1 MGADI
6 EESQNTHL
14 IVLQGPDLGA
24 LHELDGEAV
33 IGSDPSRA
41 DVTLRDERVEPGH
54 VRIYGRFGRY
64 FAEPLADYEQTELNG
79 EVLTGPRLL
88 SDRDRLQLGESVV
101 EFASQDPLKSRLIEN
116 LRETIN
122 RDHLTGLLIKP
133 RFDEEL
139 EQALAAAKERGEPL
153 SVIMADVDNLKEIND
168 EHGHLMG
175 EFAVGEIGRIIG
187 RFHESDGR
195 RATRFGGD
203 EYQTVLPG
211 ADAPTA
217 VSMAERLRRAVEEHA
232 FERDGVV
239 AELTLSL
246 GVAAYPEHGP
256 TAADL
261 TRAADEALYRAKHAG
276 GNTVVISE

>member
-1 MGADI
+1 MDI
-6 EESQNTHL
+6 EEPQKTHL
-14 IVLQGPDLGA
+14 LVLEGPDLGT

-33 IGSDPSRA
+33 LGSDPSRA
-41 DVTLRDERVEPGH
+41 DLILRDERVESGH
-54 VRIYGRFGRY
+54 ARIYARFGRY
-64 FAEPLADYEQTELNG
+64 FAEPLTARGHTELNG
-79 EVLTGPRLL
+79 EVLTRPRPL
-88 SDRDRLQLGESVV
+88 SDRDRLRLGESVV
-101 EFASQDPLKSRLIEN
+101 EFAAQDPLKSRLIDN
-116 LRETIN
+116 LRQTLN
-122 RDHLTGLLIKP
+122 HDYLTGLLIKP

-175 EFAVGEIGRIIG
+175 ELAVGEIGRIIG

-211 ADAPTA
+211 TDAPTA
-217 VSMAERLRRAVEEHA
+217 ASVAERLRRTVEENT

-239 AELTLSL
+239 AEPTLSL
-246 GVAAYPEHGP
+246 GVSTYPEHGS

-261 TRAADEALYRAKHAG
+261 TRAADEALYRAKRSG
-276 GNTVVISE
+276 GNTVVSG

>member
-1 MGADI
+1 M
-6 EESQNTHL
+6 

-24 LHELDGEAV
+24 LYELDGEAV
-33 IGSDPSRA
+33 LGSDPARA
-41 DVTLRDERVEPGH
+41 DLILRDERVEPGH
-54 VRIYGRFGRY
+54 ARIYARFGRY
-64 FAEPLADYEQTELNG
+64 FAEPLADHGRTELNG
-79 EVLTGPRLL
+79 EVLTGPRPL
-88 SDRDRLQLGESVV
+88 SDRDRLRLGESVV

-116 LRETIN
+116 LREAIN
-122 RDHLTGLLIKP
+122 HDHLTGLLIKH

-187 RFHESDGR
+187 RFHKSDGC

-203 EYQTVLPG
+203 EYQTLLPG
-211 ADAPTA
+211 TDVPAV
-217 VSMAERLRRAVEEHA
+217 VSMAERLRRAIEEHA

-261 TRAADEALYRAKHAG
+261 TRAADEALYRAKRSG
-276 GNTVVISE
+276 GNTVVSG